1 MSPWVLILYAPVFG
15 WWLGTIRNEGGI
27 GLGARY
33 LYVTYLSAQMLFG
46 PAYFLLVGY
55 PIDVQPAALMSL
67 AGVAAFVAGG
77 YVVAPLL
84 ARVPPKK
91 IAGGWRQFRLRI
103 DLDRH
108 RRLALIIMALG
119 FVFYMIVP
127 WARSVATVLSVV
139 SNGMLLAY
147 TGAYLLVL
155 NGVWSRDAGRLA
167 WGIGATVLV
176 VLVNV
181 LTTGFV
187 GHGVMILF
195 CALCVSRLHDRFSMA
210 ALVHVGALILGGLI
224 LYTIWIEG
232 RGLVRSAINSDR
244 PVEERMEAL
253 VEATQNEDA
262 FDVFSQRQAERIQQR
277 LDQSRLFTQAI
288 LWTPAVQPFA
298 DGATLYDAVLALVP
312 RALWPA
318 KPVVAGGRDF
328 ITQYTGVVFHYSIEV
343 SVGLHPIFE
352 FYINYGLPGVL
363 GGLFFFG
370 ILCGV
375 LDYQFLLRGSSS
387 FLVQVAVCQLNWVL
401 LVSNVM
407 AELVMSA
414 IPTLCLSAL
423 VAYGVNDLRKRGVLL
438 RLLNS
443 TQLGG
448 ARLTRQ

>member
-1 MSPWVLILYAPVFG
+1 MSPWVLLLYPPVFG
-15 WWLGTIRNEGGI
+15 WWLLMIRKEGGI
-27 GLGARY
+27 GFGVRY
-33 LYVTYLSAQMLFG
+33 LYLAYLSAQMLFG
-46 PAYFLLVGY
+46 PAYFVLVGY
-55 PIDVQPAALMSL
+55 PVNVQPAALMSL
-67 AGVAAFVAGG
+67 AGVTAFIAGAYVAA
-77 YVVAPLL
+77 PWLT
-84 ARVPPKK
+84 RVPTAK
-91 IAGGWRQFRLRI
+91 IAGGWRQFRLCI

-108 RRLALIIMALG
+108 RRLALMVLGLG
-119 FVFYMIVP
+119 FFCHTLVA
-127 WARSVATVLSVV
+127 WARSVATLLAVV

-155 NGVWSRDAGRLA
+155 NGLWARDTRRLA
-167 WGIGATVLV
+167 WGVGAVTLV
-176 VLVNV
+176 VLAN
-181 LTTGFV
+181 LLIAGYAA
-187 GHGVMILF
+187 HGAMILF
-195 CALCVSRLHDRFSMA
+195 TVLCLSRLHDRFSMS
-210 ALVHVGALILGGLI
+210 ALFQVGALIVGGLMF
-224 LYTIWIEG
+224 YTIWMEG
-232 RGLVRSAINSDR
+232 RGLVRDAINFDR
-244 PVEERMEAL
+244 PVEERVDAL
-253 VEATQNEDA
+253 VAASRNEDA
-262 FDVFSQRQAERIQQR
+262 FDLFSQRQAERIQQR
-277 LDQSRLFTQAI
+277 LDQSWLFTQGI
-288 LWTPAVQPFA
+288 LWTPAIQPFA

-312 RALWPA
+312 RALWPD